1 MSGPASQHSLTS
13 AGFVAEPRPA
23 RDLVLA
29 AVLIV
34 GLSRFVDGPAAW
46 LVALA
51 ALLAIGFG
59 TIEVL
64 AAGDPRSGS
73 TGGVPIEHVISP
85 AATVVAAVG
94 VVRLVPVGVAFFVV
108 LAATAWLLNRI
119 VATESR
125 VLTSPGGATQTDR
138 SAILVELLIVG
149 FLGFTGVAALVPGG
163 LVEPGGGGPGL
174 AGGDLALLALADG
187 AIAFLLGYRAS
198 ALRTTRLREVVLA
211 ATTSGAAITIAAIA
225 IRAMAAPRFAG
236 PALLALVL
244 FLWNSIH
251 EAPAGRRRT
260 ARSLWE
266 IALLVLLGIV
276 VIAWGLQLRGS

>member
-1 MSGPASQHSLTS
+1 MSGPAAQQSLTS

-59 TIEVL
+59 TVEVL
-64 AAGDPRSGS
+64 AAGEPSAGS
-73 TGGVPIEHVISP
+73 AGGVPIEHVIAP
-85 AATVVAAVG
+85 AAIVVAAVG
-94 VVRLVPVGVAFFVV
+94 VVRLVPVGAPFLVA
-108 LAATAWLLNRI
+108 LAATAWLGSRI
-119 VATESR
+119 LGTERR
-125 VLTSPGGATQTDR
+125 VFTSSGGPTAADR
-138 SAILVELLIVG
+138 SAILVELLIIG

-163 LVEPGGGGPGL
+163 LVEPGASGPTL

-266 IALLVLLGIV
+266 IALLVLLGVV
-276 VIAWGLQLRGS
+276 VIAWGLQLRG

>member
-1 MSGPASQHSLTS
+1 MSGSAPQSSLSS

-46 LVALA
+46 IVVVA
-51 ALLAIGFG
+51 ALLAMGFG

-64 AAGDPRSGS
+64 AAGDPKA
-73 TGGVPIEHVISP
+73 TTAGGVPIEHVIAP

-94 VVRLVPVGVAFFVV
+94 VVRLVPVGIFFF
-108 LAATAWLLNRI
+108 LALAVTAWLVGRVLT
-119 VATESR
+119 TESR
-125 VLTSPGGATQTDR
+125 VLAASGGAAPADR
-138 SAILVELLIVG
+138 SAILVELLVIG

-163 LVEPGGGGPGL
+163 LVEPGTAGPSL
-174 AGGDLALLALADG
+174 AGGDLAVLALADG
-187 AIAFLLGYRAS
+187 AIAFLLSYRAA
-198 ALRTTRLREVVLA
+198 ALRTTQFREVLLSGV
-211 ATTSGAAITIAAIA
+211 TSGAAITIAAIA

-260 ARSLWE
+260 ARYLWE
-266 IALLVLLGIV
+266 IALLILLGIV
-276 VIAWGLQLRGS
+276 VIAWGLQLRDA

>member
-1 MSGPASQHSLTS
+1 MSVSAPQSSLSS

-34 GLSRFVDGPAAW
+34 GLSRLVDGPAAW
-46 LVALA
+46 VVALT
-51 ALLAIGFG
+51 ALLAMAFG

-64 AAGDPRSGS
+64 AAGDPRTNA
-73 TGGVPIEHVISP
+73 TGGVPIEHVIAP

-94 VVRLVPVGVAFFVV
+94 VVRLVPLGALII
-108 LAATAWLLNRI
+108 LALAITAWLVGRV
-119 VATESR
+119 VATEGR
-125 VLTSPGGATQTDR
+125 VLASPGGATPADR
-138 SAILVELLIVG
+138 SAILVELLVIG

-163 LVEPGGGGPGL
+163 LVEPGAGGSPL
-174 AGGDLALLALADG
+174 AGGELALLALADG
-187 AIAFLLGYRAS
+187 AIALLLGYRAA
-198 ALRTTRLREVVLA
+198 ALRTTRFREVLLSAV
-211 ATTSGAAITIAAIA
+211 TSGAAITIAAIA

-260 ARSLWE
+260 ARYLWE

-276 VIAWGLQLRGS
+276 VIAWGLQLRDA

>member
-1 MSGPASQHSLTS
+1 VSGPTAQHSLTS
-13 AGFVAEPRPA
+13 AGFVAEPRPT

-29 AVLIV
+29 VVLIV

-46 LVALA
+46 LVAVS

-73 TGGVPIEHVISP
+73 AGGVPIEHVISP
-85 AATVVAAVG
+85 AAIVLAAVG
-94 VVRLVPVGVAFFVV
+94 VVRLVPVGVPFVV
-108 LAATAWLLNRI
+108 ALVAVAWLFNRI
-119 VATESR
+119 LATESR
-125 VLTSPGGATQTDR
+125 VLGSPGGATPADR
-138 SAILVELLIVG
+138 SAILVELLIIG

-163 LVEPGGGGPGL
+163 LVEPGSGAPGL

-187 AIAFLLGYRAS
+187 AIAFLLSYRAS
-198 ALRTTRLREVVLA
+198 ALRTTNLREVLLA
-211 ATTSGAAITIAAIA
+211 ATTSGAAIMIAAIA

-260 ARSLWE
+260 ARYLWE

-276 VIAWGLQLRGS
+276 VIAWGLQLRG